1 MKNNGKKTNSMKR
14 PFGGIVLDSSF
25 RIIIPFTLVYGIY
38 ILTHGEYSP
47 GGGFQAGALLAVGIV
62 LVRLIQG
69 GDKGS
74 FNVSGPLAIVCAGVG
89 TFIYAATGWLTMIGG
104 GKFLDYTY
112 LPVPMHQWGELH
124 ALGILMIEVG
134 VTVCVMMTIID
145 IMDAIIERL
154 DEDTEEEVVGDE

>member
-1 MKNNGKKTNSMKR
+1 MSNNRLKK

-25 RIIIPFTLVYGIY
+25 RIIIPFTLVYGLY
-38 ILTHGEYSP
+38 ILTHGEFSP

-69 GDKGS
+69 ADKES
-74 FNVSGPLAIVCAGVG
+74 FNVPGYMAIVCAGTG
-89 TFIYAATGWLTMIGG
+89 TFIYAATGWLTLFGG
-104 GKFLDYTY
+104 GQFLDYTF
-112 LPVPMHQWGELH
+112 LPVPMHDWSELH
-124 ALGILMIEVG
+124 ALGILMIEIG

-154 DEDTEEEVVGDE
+154 DDDEEVDYHE

>member
-1 MKNNGKKTNSMKR
+1 MGNNKMKK
-14 PFGGIVLDSSF
+14 PFGGIVLDASF

-38 ILTHGEYSP
+38 ILTHGEFSP

-69 GDKGS
+69 ADKQS
-74 FNVSGPLAIVCAGVG
+74 FNVPGPVAIVCAGVS
-89 TFIYAATGWLTMIGG
+89 TFIYAATGWLTLFGG
-104 GKFLDYTY
+104 GKFLDYTF
-112 LPVPMHQWGELH
+112 LPVPMHIWEELH
-124 ALGILMIEVG
+124 ALGILMIEIG

-154 DEDTEEEVVGDE
+154 DDDDEEEVDCHEC

>member
-1 MKNNGKKTNSMKR
+1 MNNNKLKK

-25 RIIIPFTLVYGIY
+25 RIIIPFTLVYGMY

-69 GDKGS
+69 ADKKS
-74 FNVSGPLAIVCAGVG
+74 FNVPGPIAVVCAGVG
-89 TFIYAATGWLTMIGG
+89 TFIYAATGWLTLFGG
-104 GKFLDYTY
+104 GQFLDYTF
-112 LPVPMHQWGELH
+112 LPVPMHDWAELH
-124 ALGILMIEVG
+124 ALGILMIEIG

-145 IMDAIIERL
+145 IMDVL
-154 DEDTEEEVVGDE
+154 VKKGDSDE

>member
-1 MKNNGKKTNSMKR
+1 MRNSRLKK

-25 RIIIPFTLVYGIY
+25 RIIIPFTLVYGMY

-69 GDKGS
+69 ADKES
-74 FNVSGPLAIVCAGVG
+74 FNVPGSVAIVCAGIG
-89 TFIYAATGWLTMIGG
+89 TFIYAATGWLTLFGG
-104 GKFLDYTY
+104 GKFLDYTF
-112 LPVPMHQWGELH
+112 LPVPMHNWPELH
-124 ALGILMIEVG
+124 ALGILMIEIG
-134 VTVCVMMTIID
+134 VTICVMMTIID

-154 DEDTEEEVVGDE
+154 DDNEEEEEVDCHE